1 MREQTRIEFCRDA
14 AARFQL
20 LADIEPW
27 PSLRQQYGDSAAQ
40 YRAEAAALL
49 KERPSEEPGSRQRAA

>member
-1 MREQTRIEFCRDA
+1 MREQTAIEFCRDA

-27 PSLRQQYGDSAAQ
+27 PSLRKQYSDSAAQ
-40 YRAEAAALL
+40 YRAQAVALL
-49 KERPSEEPGSRQRAA
+49 KNQQRLQVGQRAA